1 MTGKLLLVGAHPDD
15 IEFGAGGTVA
25 RFVEEGMEVKAIIFS
40 NCAQTLTSSSD
51 ANTLLSEC
59 KSAMKKLNV
68 SEKDLNFFDIPVRNF
83 PEHRQAVLQILIE
96 EARAWQPDLVLYPN
110 SEDIH
115 QDHSTVGKEIERA
128 LKHSTLWSYE
138 LPWNNQKSDAQGF
151 VELSPKFVDQKI
163 EAISQYKS
171 QESRFYA
178 APERI
183 KAHLIARGSQIEV
196 EFAEMFAIPRAIR
209 YL

>member
-1 MTGKLLLVGAHPDD
+1 MSGKLLLVGAHPDD

-25 RFVEEGMEVKAIIFS
+25 RFVSEGMEVKALVFS
-40 NCAQTLTSSSD
+40 NCAQTLGESSEPD
-51 ANTLLSEC
+51 ALITEC
-59 KSAMKKLNV
+59 KMAMSMLDV
-68 SEKDLNFFDIPVRNF
+68 RQEDLNFFDIPVRNF
-83 PEHRQAVLQILIE
+83 PEHRQEVLQILIE
-96 EARAWQPDLVLYPN
+96 QARSWQPDLVLYPN
-110 SEDIH
+110 SDDVH

-151 VELSPKFVDQKI
+151 VELSQNFVDKKI
-163 EAISQYKS
+163 AAISQYKS
-171 QESRFYA
+171 QSSRFYA

-183 KAHLIARGSQIEV
+183 TAHLISRGSQIEV
-196 EFAEMFAIPRAIR
+196 PYAEMFSIPRAIR